1 MSERRSVGIISRGQ
15 KRTKKKLAD
24 FMLGLK
30 NPSYFHEVRG
40 TVPVM
45 GVVVDQEV

>member
-1 MSERRSVGIISRGQ
+1 MREKCGYHKQGT
-15 KRTKKKLAD
+15 KENKKKLAD